1 MEAGADVV
9 VLCDTNGGQLPLQL
23 AETVGEVISRTGFR
37 VGIHC
42 QDDTA
47 CAVANSIAAVQA
59 GGLGMVALGLTQIV
73 AARASPRDFAAAC
86 SHLAL
91 PLCVA
96 GLLGVFAVGY
106 PGYFVF
112 DSIWPGFYYAPVG
125 HAKNLWLIGQGAFVA
140 VYFLGT
146 LLMFNAMRTALDEAR
161 RRVGAAS

>member
-1 MEAGADVV
+1 
-9 VLCDTNGGQLPLQL
+9 
-23 AETVGEVISRTGFR
+23 
-37 VGIHC
+37 
-42 QDDTA
+42 
-47 CAVANSIAAVQA
+47 
-59 GGLGMVALGLTQIV
+59 MVALGLTQIV
-73 AARASPRDFAAAC
+73 AARASPRDFAAAR

-146 LLMFNAMRTALDEAR
+146 LLMFNAMRTALDAVR
-161 RRVGAAS
+161 DPA